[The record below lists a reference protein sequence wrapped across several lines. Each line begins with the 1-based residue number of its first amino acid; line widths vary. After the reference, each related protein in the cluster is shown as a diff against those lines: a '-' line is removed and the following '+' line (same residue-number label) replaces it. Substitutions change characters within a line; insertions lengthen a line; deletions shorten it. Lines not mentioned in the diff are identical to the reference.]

1 VSHAVTD
8 DPDQPIVD
16 LLNRQELPVDLEAL
30 VALAR
35 RTLRQEGAVDAEL
48 SVSLVPE
55 AEIEDLHRRYLDEP
69 GPTDVLSFPQDQ
81 EDAPTE
87 GPRMLGD
94 VVICP
99 AVAARQ
105 NRDLQ
110 AELRLLLVHGIL
122 HLLGYDHQEE
132 EDRRVMWDRQE
143 AYAGAR
149 P

>member
-1 VSHAVTD
+1 VSD
-8 DPDQPIVD
+8 DAPEPDVD
-16 LLNRQELPVDLEAL
+16 LLNRQDLPADLEELAD
-30 VALAR
+30 LAR
-35 RTLRQEGAVDAEL
+35 RTLRAEGVSEVEL
-48 SVSLVPE
+48 SVSLVTE
-55 AEIEDLHRRYLDEP
+55 GEIAELHERYMGET

-81 EDAPTE
+81 EPSPD
-87 GPRMLGD
+87 GHPRLLGD

-105 NRDLQ
+105 SPELA

-132 EDRRVMWDRQE
+132 RDRLAMWERQE
-143 AYAGAR
+143 AYTGAR

>member
-1 VSHAVTD
+1 VTD
-8 DPDQPIVD
+8 DPDRPIVD
-16 LLNRQELPVDLEAL
+16 LLNRQGLAADLEAL
-30 VALAR
+30 ADLAR
-35 RTLRQEGAVDAEL
+35 RTLRQEGVTDAEL

-69 GPTDVLSFPQDQ
+69 GPTDVLSFPQDD
-81 EDAPTE
+81 EGDTN

-105 NRDLQ
+105 NPDLQ

-122 HLLGYDHQEE
+122 HLLGYDHERE

>member
-1 VSHAVTD
+1 VSD
-8 DPDQPIVD
+8 DLPKPTVD
-16 LLNRQELPVDLEAL
+16 LLNRQDLPADPQELED
-30 VALAR
+30 LAR
-35 RTLRQEGAVDAEL
+35 RTLRAEGVTDAEL

-55 AEIEDLHRRYLDEP
+55 QEIALLHERYLGEP
-69 GPTDVLSFPQDQ
+69 GPTDVLSFPQD
-81 EDAPTE
+81 ESLPPN
-87 GPRMLGD
+87 GHPRLLGD

-105 NRDLQ
+105 NPDLG

-132 EDRRVMWDRQE
+132 EARRDMWERQE